1 MDFSLTKRKTG
12 FSLILLL
19 SFISLPSFY
28 NHLRFFLSGQIQFFM
43 KQNAWLLVFGS
54 IAFFLLFLI
63 PLKFRRK
70 TEWRSAGIYTAFLIS
85 LFVEMYGLPLT
96 VYLTS
101 AFVTLPSSNQIP
113 VFLFNFAGFS
123 VNLWMT
129 IGAVITAL
137 GSLIVAIGW
146 YTIYNAQGLAKKG
159 IYKYSRHPQYLGI
172 ILITVGWFIGWPTP
186 LTGLILP
193 ILIYEYYRLTKEEE
207 KEALEEFGERYKD
220 YMETTP
226 RFI

>member
-207 KEALEEFGERYKD
+207 KEALEEFGERYKE